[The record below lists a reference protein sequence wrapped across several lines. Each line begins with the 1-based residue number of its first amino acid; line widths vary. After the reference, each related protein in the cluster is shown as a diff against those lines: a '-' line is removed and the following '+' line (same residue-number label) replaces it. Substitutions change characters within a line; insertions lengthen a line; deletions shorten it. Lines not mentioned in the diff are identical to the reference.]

1 MSCTGQLSAYG
12 SFWTKMS
19 SVKSFQMQN
28 FFSEAPCKN
37 MTEAESLNIDKCCKM
52 SEDLNQFLP
61 QIFTVMKYAQQ
72 APHAVEEQDDFLAS
86 FKNTSFL
93 SYPTKTFEQSRLVK
107 NPAIPMCQYAGNVK
121 IVHQCI
127 ALKVLT
133 CYTV

>member
-1 MSCTGQLSAYG
+1 
-12 SFWTKMS
+12 
-19 SVKSFQMQN
+19 MQN

-37 MTEAESLNIDKCCKM
+37 MTEAEILKIDKCCKM

-93 SYPTKTFEQSRLVK
+93 RYPTKTFEQSRLVK
-107 NPAIPMCQYAGNVK
+107 NPAIPMCQYAGNAK
-121 IVHQCI
+121 IVYQYI
-127 ALKVLT
+127 GLKF
-133 CYTV
+133 